1 MIGPN
6 VRCEAELVGL
16 AQDVRNAMEWDGGSS
31 VGNAAMTK
39 KRPEVL
45 RRERVRQV
53 WWVSPVEARTA
64 REVLFFCKWLQKCH
78 PEFAPA
84 WPGDLYQRLKKD
96 LTGLC
101 KYTSGDAEAN

>member
-1 MIGPN
+1 
-6 VRCEAELVGL
+6 
-16 AQDVRNAMEWDGGSS
+16 
-31 VGNAAMTK
+31 MTK

-53 WWVSPVEARTA
+53 WRVSPVEARTA

-84 WPGDLYQRLKKD
+84 WPWRPI
-96 LTGLC
+96 LTSEEGPDGLC